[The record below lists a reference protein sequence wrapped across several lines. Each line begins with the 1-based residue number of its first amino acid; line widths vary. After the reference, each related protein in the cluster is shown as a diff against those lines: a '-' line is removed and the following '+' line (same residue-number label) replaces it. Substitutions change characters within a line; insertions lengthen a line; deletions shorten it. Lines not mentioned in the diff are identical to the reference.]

1 MLINGWS
8 GSGGDLFPFYFKQV
22 GLGPLVGM
30 RTWGGLIGISGAP
43 AMVDGGVVTVPT
55 FRMYQ
60 TDGNWFNEGHG
71 VDPDIEVPEDPS
83 ELARGIDTQLEAA
96 IAESLRL
103 LEVSPPP
110 VVTQPP
116 YEDRTAGGAA
126 YSAPERASG
135 DGN

>member
-8 GSGGDLFPFYFKQV
+8 GSGGDLFPLYFKQV

-43 AMVDGGVVTVPT
+43 PMVDGGVVTVPT
-55 FRMYQ
+55 FRMYHP
-60 TDGNWFNEGHG
+60 DGTWFNEGYG
-71 VDPDIEVPEDPS
+71 VDPDIQVPESPS

-96 IAESLRL
+96 IDESLRL

-110 VVTQPP
+110 VVAQPP
-116 YEDRTAGGAA
+116 YEDRTAGAA
-126 YSAPERASG
+126 YAAPERASG